1 MQLELTPSD
10 INRIFELNSKITT
23 VPAHIVAW
31 TNWDVMK
38 VLEHG
43 HPMNRIIRDPET
55 KEIQAY
61 LWTEDYYDQSAE
73 NNNTEKQLY
82 IKYLCSD
89 GNISA
94 LHLEI
99 KKFIKRAKKK
109 KYKKILF
116 DGYNERLNNILVKY
130 FGFQKMSN
138 NTSALDKRFFLD
150 ISSTFEKAIKYLETD
165 NNASQVWNSLDT
177 QEQEHIRWLLQKTS
191 QQGQDLQV
199 HNLYGALDILKN
211 NNVDLQSLNSLKK
224 LYNKSQYFNALSQ
237 QRSTSQEYAQDLLLY
252 LQDHNPSSS
261 LDIEQYQDLIE
272 LIFSHI
278 NKPWLDSKIKEYLD
292 QNEIIYPKDVVFTK
306 TFLSGL
312 DTRTPF
318 KKLASLDHP
327 DYPYDLVLLLTK
339 QELKKETDYLGHCVW
354 DSDFYMEKIKNKQIL
369 VISLRDSDGVAHWT
383 LEYNIKNKS
392 IVQFKW
398 WGDVPVNS
406 LPDSRDLVFSCL
418 EAFQK
423 SWLEVEAIAE
433 EFEYSI
439 IQDGKTGKCE
449 SADLQ
454 LWLREVC
461 LDKSKKILKWE
472 LELDA
477 TYSEQE
483 LDRLCNIPW
492 LTLDTT
498 KLPQNLKDTITHVAG
513 NIKDSWT
520 DVSFEQ
526 LKKNG
531 WYFNAWS
538 AKNISLPAFESNGWD
553 FYAWDAKNISLPAF
567 KNNGWNFHASSAQNI
582 SLPAFESNGWDFYA
596 WRAQNISLPAFE
608 SNGWGFYA
616 WSAKN
621 ISLPVFENNGWD
633 FYASSAQNISLPVF
647 ENNGW
652 YFYARDPE
660 YVFAP
665 MWDKVDWESVR
676 EYNERIYKII
686 EKTLREY
693 PDGIE
698 ELLNE
703 EVI

>member
-1 MQLELTPSD
+1 MTLKLTQSD
-10 INRIFELNSKITT
+10 KECIFKLYSNITT
-23 VPAHIVAW
+23 LSQAVA
-31 TNWDVMK
+31 DDIISI
-38 VLEHG
+38 LESG
-43 HPMNRIIRDPET
+43 HPMNRLIRNSQT
-55 KEIQAY
+55 QEIQSY
-61 LWTEDYYDQSAE
+61 LWAKDT
-73 NNNTEKQLY
+73 NNGDQLY
-82 IKYLCSD
+82 IKYLYY
-89 GNISA
+89 GENISS
-94 LHLEI
+94 LKSEL
-99 KKFIKRAKKK
+99 KKFIERAKKK
-109 KYKKILF
+109 KYQEIILDGHDKKF
-116 DGYNERLNNILVKY
+116 HNILTKR
-130 FGFQKMSN
+130 FGFKH
-138 NTSALDKRFFLD
+138 TSDGKFVLD
-150 ISSTFEKAIKYLETD
+150 ISSEFQKAIKYLETD

-177 QEQEHIRWLLQKTS
+177 QEQEHIRWLLQKAS

-224 LYNKSQYFNALSQ
+224 LYNKSKYFNALSQ

-261 LDIEQYQDLIE
+261 LDVEQYQDLIE

-292 QNEIIYPKDVVFTK
+292 QNEIIYPEDTTFTS

-354 DSDFYMEKIKNKQIL
+354 DSDFYMEKIKNKEIL
-369 VISLRDSDGVAHWT
+369 VISLRDSSGVAHWT

-433 EFEYSI
+433 EFKYSI
-439 IQDGKTGKCE
+439 IQDGKTGKYE
-449 SADLQ
+449 SADSQ

-461 LDKSKKILKWE
+461 ANKDIKILKWE

-483 LDRLCNIPW
+483 LDSLCDIPW
-492 LTLDTT
+492 LTLNTT
-498 KLPQNLKDTITHVAG
+498 KLPQDLKDTITHVDG

-531 WYFNAWS
+531 WYFYARYAKNISLPVFKNNGWNFYARY
-538 AKNISLPAFESNGWD
+538 AKNISLPAFESNGWYFD
-553 FYAWDAKNISLPAF
+553 V
-567 KNNGWNFHASSAQNI
+567 
-582 SLPAFESNGWDFYA
+582 

-608 SNGWGFYA
+608 NNGWYFDA
-616 WSAKN
+616 WDAKN
-621 ISLPVFENNGWD
+621 ISLPVFKNNGRGFD
-633 FYASSAQNISLPVF
+633 
-647 ENNGW
+647 
-652 YFYARDPE
+652 ARSIE

-665 MWDKVDWESVR
+665 MWDKVDWKSVR

-686 EKTLREY
+686 VKTLQEY

-703 EVI
+703 EV